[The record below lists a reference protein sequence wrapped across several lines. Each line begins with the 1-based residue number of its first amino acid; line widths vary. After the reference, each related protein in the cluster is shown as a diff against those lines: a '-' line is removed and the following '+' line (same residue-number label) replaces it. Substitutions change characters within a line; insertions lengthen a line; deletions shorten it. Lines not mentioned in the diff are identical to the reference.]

1 MTFQDRYVW
10 LTVKGIKFSA
20 KLDDEGVVV
29 DAWDGDEC
37 IASTWKTYPEFGVR
51 AMFFDSHVQQP
62 LKEEKDES

>member
-1 MTFQDRYVW
+1 MTFKDRYVW
-10 LTVKGIKFSA
+10 LTVKGINFSA

-29 DAWDGDEC
+29 DAWEGDEC

-62 LKEEKDES
+62 LKEEKNGS